1 MLGVYENFPASIHE
15 KAYFTAYISNKTL
28 QKALT
33 QTLYNL
39 NNATFKLEE
48 ITNPSVPQCTAIF
61 EFGIAEEANFNYLDM
76 EETRRILK
84 IVRKKPFRIM
94 DFFCALCYYKV
105 QEGEKA
111 PLKFDYYMIRFIFGK
126 NSMEVRVFHERGPRH
141 ASPKDII
148 SFIVTK
154 INERL
159 PRRKVKPLHFS

>member
-15 KAYFTAYISNKTL
+15 KAYFAAYISNKTL

-39 NNATFKLEE
+39 NNETFKLEE